1 MTAIYIFH
9 YSDVKFFFLNNPL
22 SNTLRAPANQIV
34 NFFFFANAVGY
45 PKVVQPSIEA
55 LVISP
60 HV

>member
-34 NFFFFANAVGY
+34 NFFFLQMQLGT
-45 PKVVQPSIEA
+45 PK
-55 LVISP
+55 
-60 HV
+60 